1 MSQDKEFAI
10 CCGKAKNSLQF
21 TKTQVR
27 KGLYSVNNPDY
38 FFLPS
43 PLQGLKSW
51 AICLKRVKEK
61 QNYLA
66 IF

>member
-1 MSQDKEFAI
+1 MSHDKRFAI
-10 CCGKAKNSLQF
+10 CCGKAKNTLQLA
-21 TKTQVR
+21 KTQVR
-27 KGLYSVNNPDY
+27 KGLYSVSLPDC

-43 PLQGLKSW
+43 SLQGMKSW

-61 QNYLA
+61 QNYLV